1 MKSPAPPLVGEQQ
14 ESAGGPEEVHPSGP
28 GGVLDRR
35 RDSFASGARLVAP
48 SAWLAM
54 SHPTGRM
61 HLRNHDSERKALVA
75 DKRLDIYL
83 VLLAP
88 VLVRIDGVTEDPAD
102 VEMAEAILV
111 AAESADGV
119 GLTRSEIAAR
129 AGLDAADPRFAT
141 RFDMLAR
148 AGALQH
154 LRGDK
159 KHQSRY
165 LPDPVAL
172 LAAEILARLRGDHGA
187 AELHSLLVAA
197 ADRLEA
203 AFQDDL
209 DAPAPTAEDVA
220 ALVAKLSVLLHAYAQ
235 RMEAA
240 FTAGTYEEL
249 TRART
254 GSSTSRQM
262 AQIERVCRAINRDE
276 SPYGHLFHDA
286 NRLLAAG
293 QRFVAASERLTE
305 RLVEVATGGEG
316 GGVLGL
322 ADFEQYLQAAISRNL
337 DQLATVGATIPVE
350 TSPPLVHLADL
361 AQAAAGLDAAPQV
374 RTVPV
379 PPKVDPSLDPR
390 AALAER
396 RRRAD
401 QRAEVRR
408 RWAARLLA
416 ERDEVDITSHA
427 TTWPHAARLLADA
440 MALSRDPVA
449 AMAAD
454 IGDPPLVEPTA
465 EVAVRHPLRLRR
477 LPVEPTPVERLDAV
491 GIAKNGAR

>member
-1 MKSPAPPLVGEQQ
+1 
-14 ESAGGPEEVHPSGP
+14 
-28 GGVLDRR
+28 
-35 RDSFASGARLVAP
+35 
-48 SAWLAM
+48 
-54 SHPTGRM
+54 M

>member
-1 MKSPAPPLVGEQQ
+1 
-14 ESAGGPEEVHPSGP
+14 
-28 GGVLDRR
+28 
-35 RDSFASGARLVAP
+35 
-48 SAWLAM
+48 
-54 SHPTGRM
+54 
-61 HLRNHDSERKALVA
+61 VA
-75 DKRLDIYL
+75 DKRLDTYL

-102 VEMAEAILV
+102 VDLAEAILV
-111 AAESADGV
+111 AAESADGI

-129 AGLDAADPRFAT
+129 AGLNAADPRFAA

-172 LAAEILARLRGDHGA
+172 LAAEILARLSDDHGA
-187 AELHSLLVAA
+187 EELHGLLVAA

-203 AFQDDL
+203 AFRDDL
-209 DAPAPTAEDVA
+209 DAPAPTTEEVA

-240 FTAGTYEEL
+240 STAGTYEEL

-262 AQIERVCRAINRDE
+262 AQIERVCRAINRND

-293 QRFVAASERLTE
+293 QRFVAASEQLTE
-305 RLVEVATGGEG
+305 RLVEVATSGEG
-316 GGVLGL
+316 RGVLGL
-322 ADFEQYLQAAISRNL
+322 ADFEQYLNAAISRNL
-337 DQLATVGATIPVE
+337 DQLAAVGATIPLE
-350 TSPPLVHLADL
+350 TAPPVVHLADL
-361 AQAAAGLDAAPQV
+361 AQAAAELDVAPQV
-374 RTVPV
+374 RRVPV
-379 PPKVDPSLDPR
+379 PPQADPSLDPR
-390 AALAER
+390 DALAER
-396 RRRAD
+396 RRRAE

-408 RWAARLLA
+408 SWAARLLA
-416 ERDEVDITSHA
+416 EHDDIDVTSHA

-440 MALSRDPVA
+440 MALSRDPVV

-454 IGDPPLVEPTA
+454 IGDPPLVEPGA

-477 LPVEPTPVERLDAV
+477 LPVEPIPVEWLGAAGITRDA
-491 GIAKNGAR
+491 AR